1 VSPRIP
7 DPPDD
12 PIVDR
17 LRKPGSPDV
26 EDAIALI
33 GYVGPGTDGA
43 IRIYDGRD
51 LQRFLEVP
59 SVLDSQRVYPD
70 DALSPS
76 VVWVD
81 RATMLDP
88 IFEQDGQDD
97 GRIDAAV
104 QALGNVPFS
113 TWNLIPE
120 TRYIC
125 ARMLD
130 LIPYAEEGAG
140 GP

>member
-1 VSPRIP
+1 MSPRIP

-17 LRKPGSPDV
+17 LRKPDSPDV
-26 EDAIALI
+26 EDAISLI
-33 GYVGPGTDGA
+33 GYVGPGADGA

-59 SVLDSQRVYPD
+59 AVLDSQRLYPD
-70 DALSPS
+70 DELSPS

-81 RATMLDP
+81 RATMLEP
-88 IFEQDGQDD
+88 IFVSAEGEDD
-97 GRIDAAV
+97 GRIDAAT
-104 QALGNVPFS
+104 QALGDVPFS

-120 TRYIC
+120 TRYIS
-125 ARMLD
+125 ARMLG
-130 LIPYAEEGAG
+130 LIPYDYE
-140 GP
+140 

>member
-17 LRKPGSPDV
+17 LRRPGSPDV
-26 EDAIALI
+26 EDAISLL
-33 GYVGPGTDGA
+33 GYIGPGKDGS

-51 LQRFLEVP
+51 LQRWLEVP
-59 SVLDSQRVYPD
+59 AVLDSQRVYPD
-70 DALSPS
+70 DELSPS

-81 RATMLDP
+81 RATMLEP
-88 IFEQDGQDD
+88 IFQTAQGEDD

-104 QALGNVPFS
+104 EALGDVPFS

-120 TRYIC
+120 TRYIT

-130 LIPYAEEGAG
+130 LIPYEEA
-140 GP
+140 